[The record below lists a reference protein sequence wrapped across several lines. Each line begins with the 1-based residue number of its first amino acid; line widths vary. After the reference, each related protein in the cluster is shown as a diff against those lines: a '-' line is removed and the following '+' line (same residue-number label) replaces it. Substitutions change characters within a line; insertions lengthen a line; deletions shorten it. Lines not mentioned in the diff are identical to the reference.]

1 MTVTPQDASTVIL
14 LRDNPDKP
22 ALGFEVLMVRR
33 SSKSSFVPS
42 AYVFP
47 GGRVEKN
54 DSLPRMERYCRPE
67 DTNRAISHL
76 ENTPSANA
84 ALGILVAAIRE
95 TFEEA
100 GLLLAYQDGGKPLS
114 FSDEKME
121 SRLRQYRDALNKGT
135 VKFSQI
141 LEEGKFTLA
150 LDCLHYFSHWITPEL
165 SPMRYDARFFVA
177 TVPAGQKALPD
188 GEEVTGHVWIT
199 PAQALEKYRSRKF
212 YMVAP
217 TVVTLEE
224 LSAFKTI
231 QEVIDSTKTKN
242 VKSVLTRLVF
252 AENDVQE
259 HTPDGRIFVNFVPVD

>member
-1 MTVTPQDASTVIL
+1 MIL

-22 ALGFEVLMVRR
+22 APGFEVLMVRR

-47 GGRVEKN
+47 GGRVEKD
-54 DSLPRMERYCRPE
+54 DSLPQMERYCRPE
-67 DTNRAISHL
+67 DLNRAISQL

-100 GLLLAYQDGGKPLS
+100 GLLLVYQDGGRPLS
-114 FSDEKME
+114 FSEEEME
-121 SRLRQYRDALNKGT
+121 LRLRQYRDALNKGE
-135 VKFSQI
+135 VNFSQI
-141 LEEGKFTLA
+141 LEKEKFTLA
-150 LDCLHYFSHWITPEL
+150 LNRLFYFSHWITPEL

-177 TVPAGQKALPD
+177 AVPSGQKALPD
-188 GEEVTGHVWIT
+188 GEEVTSHVWIT
-199 PAQALEKYRSRKF
+199 PAQALEKYRGRRF

-231 QEVIDSTKTKN
+231 QEVIDSTKAKN

-252 AENDVQE
+252 AKNDVQE
-259 HTPDGRIFVNFVPVD
+259 HTPDGRIFGNFMPED